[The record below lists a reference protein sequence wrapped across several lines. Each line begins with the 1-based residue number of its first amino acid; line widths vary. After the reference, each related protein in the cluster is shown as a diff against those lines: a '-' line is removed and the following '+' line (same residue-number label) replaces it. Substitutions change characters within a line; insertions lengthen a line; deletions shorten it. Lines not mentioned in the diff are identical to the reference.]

1 MKKYYS
7 KQTNGFYIEESKK
20 DYEKN
25 GNWPSD
31 LVEITQEKYMELT
44 QSGRAIICGDDGIL
58 HCAPE
63 YAPTVDDLIAINT
76 QAIQLHLDSFARSRG
91 YDNIIS
97 ACSYASQPVGA
108 HFQAEGAAFLA
119 WRSAV
124 WAKAY
129 DVVTKV
135 KSGAMTLP
143 TVEESIASMPI
154 FKE

>member
-7 KQTNGFYIEESKK
+7 KQTNGFYAKEIHGESMPA
-20 DYEKN
+20 DCA
-25 GNWPSD
+25 
-31 LVEITQEKYMELT
+31 EITQEKYMELT
-44 QSGRAIICGDDGIL
+44 QSGRAIICCDDGIP

-63 YAPTVDDLIAINT
+63 CAPTVDDLIAINT

-108 HFQAEGAAFLA
+108 HFQADGAAFLA

-129 DVVTKV
+129 DVISKV
-135 KSGAMTLP
+135 KSGAIALP
-143 TVEESIASMPI
+143 NVEESIASMPL
-154 FKE
+154 FAE